1 MTKLTAMAPR
11 SMQPRN
17 TMQAGKALRARPPR
31 SAGTGT
37 PLGAFK
43 AASTSSTGSSSS
55 GAGEASVTGETAA
68 TGEGGKGAEAA
79 AAPVAPKS
87 NAEFRALML
96 SGGLKKSRQ

>member
-1 MTKLTAMAPR
+1 
-11 SMQPRN
+11 
-17 TMQAGKALRARPPR
+17 MQAGKALRARPPR

-43 AASTSSTGSSSS
+43 PASSTTSTGPSSS
-55 GAGEASVTGETAA
+55 GAGDASVTGEGGDAA
-68 TGEGGKGAEAA
+68 GTGEGGEGAEAA

>member
-1 MTKLTAMAPR
+1 
-11 SMQPRN
+11 
-17 TMQAGKALRARPPR
+17 MQAGKALRARPPR

-43 AASTSSTGSSSS
+43 PVSTTSTGSSSS
-55 GAGEASVTGETAA
+55 GAGDAPVTGEVRDAAA
-68 TGEGGKGAEAA
+68 TREGGEGAEAA